1 MSFQRF
7 KRVKALYCASGQS
20 NTFVD
25 PFTTDQSK
33 EKKIWCLLTEY
44 HFKRNIQIYA
54 CMPATAKFLLP
65 KCQTEF

>member
-7 KRVKALYCASGQS
+7 KRVNALYCASGQS

-33 EKKIWCLLTEY
+33 EKKKSDVC
-44 HFKRNIQIYA
+44 
-54 CMPATAKFLLP
+54 
-65 KCQTEF
+65 

>member
-33 EKKIWCLLTEY
+33 EKKNLMSVNRVP
-44 HFKRNIQIYA
+44 F
-54 CMPATAKFLLP
+54 
-65 KCQTEF
+65 